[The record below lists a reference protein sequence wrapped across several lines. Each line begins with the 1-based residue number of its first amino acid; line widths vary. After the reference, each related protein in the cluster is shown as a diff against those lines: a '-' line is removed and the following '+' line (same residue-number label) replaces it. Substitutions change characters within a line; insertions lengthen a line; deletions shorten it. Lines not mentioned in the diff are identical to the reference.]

1 MYFIFILFF
10 LAVAIL
16 VFIPAV
22 LLSVIRT
29 VLSLLG
35 ITFGSRR
42 RGRASSSRTSS
53 GANSAHSGAAAGER
67 RSAWGDNSRKKL
79 FDKDEG
85 EYVDFVEIK
94 EDK

>member
-1 MYFIFILFF
+1 MSFIFILFF

-16 VFIPAV
+16 VVIPAV

-29 VLSLLG
+29 VFSVLG
-35 ITFGSRR
+35 VAFGPRR
-42 RGRASSSRTSS
+42 RGRASSSRTA
-53 GANSAHSGAAAGER
+53 GGNSAHSGAAAGER

>member
-1 MYFIFILFF
+1 MSFIFLLFF

-16 VFIPAV
+16 VLIPAV

-29 VLSLLG
+29 VFSVLG
-35 ITFGSRR
+35 VAFGSRR
-42 RGRASSSRTSS
+42 RGRASSSHAA
-53 GANSAHSGAAAGER
+53 GGNSAHSGATAGER
-67 RSAWGDNSRKKL
+67 RSSQGDNSRKKL